1 MNTYHLFRQSRIFLL
16 LLVLGLWT
24 TTVLA
29 DNREKFNSAYT
40 AYQEHINAGQ
50 TDQALE
56 AANDAYRYG
65 SKVFGRNHVNTAN
78 LAINYAILLN
88 DTGDHRKA
96 RKTLKGKLDI
106 LEKRYG
112 ENATNL
118 VPLFMQLG
126 RAAKDADATLEY
138 LHRAASLSKGYEDN
152 LDEAEKNFDIM
163 VILLNRDSESLVEP
177 FVDRAYEIYAE
188 RLQPNDFRLGLMS
201 YHKARWATSKN
212 QHDDTTDYLLR
223 ALQAFQR
230 SEGPMGGLERSVRL
244 QLVQAYEKLNQPK
257 EATEQ
262 LLILGAN
269 QSWFS
274 ATDPVY
280 QPSFKFP
287 EEAIAKRINGEVSLS
302 FTIDEQG
309 FVVNPSVTES
319 SEEIFN
325 DAALE
330 MVRGFRYI
338 PRFVD
343 GKPVATEGIVY
354 DTSFVFSNPVASRG
368 QFQRPPIKEM
378 MLPDEHDISM
388 CFGGDIVA
396 ETTASC
402 QKLPWNK

>member
-1 MNTYHLFRQSRIFLL
+1 M
-16 LLVLGLWT
+16 
-24 TTVLA
+24 
-29 DNREKFNSAYT
+29 
-40 AYQEHINAGQ
+40 
-50 TDQALE
+50 
-56 AANDAYRYG
+56 
-65 SKVFGRNHVNTAN
+65 
-78 LAINYAILLN
+78 
-88 DTGDHRKA
+88 
-96 RKTLKGKLDI
+96 
-106 LEKRYG
+106 
-112 ENATNL
+112 
-118 VPLFMQLG
+118 
-126 RAAKDADATLEY
+126 
-138 LHRAASLSKGYEDN
+138 
-152 LDEAEKNFDIM
+152 
-163 VILLNRDSESLVEP
+163 
-177 FVDRAYEIYAE
+177 
-188 RLQPNDFRLGLMS
+188 
-201 YHKARWATSKN
+201 
-212 QHDDTTDYLLR
+212 
-223 ALQAFQR
+223 
-230 SEGPMGGLERSVRL
+230 
-244 QLVQAYEKLNQPK
+244 QLVQTYEKLNQPK

-287 EEAIAKRINGEVSLS
+287 EEAIAKRINGEISLS

-309 FVVNPSVTES
+309 YVVNPSVAES

-368 QFQRPPIKEM
+368 RYQRPPIKEM
-378 MLPDEHDISM
+378 MLPDKHDISM

>member
-1 MNTYHLFRQSRIFLL
+1 MNTHRIYRQLGMI
-16 LLVLGLWT
+16 LLVLGLYT
-24 TTVLA
+24 SSVLA

-40 AYQEHINAGQ
+40 AYQEHISANQ
-50 TDQALE
+50 EDQALE
-56 AANDAYRYG
+56 AASDSYRYG

-112 ENATNL
+112 EDATNL

-126 RAAKDADATLEY
+126 RAAKDSDDALEY

-152 LDEAEKNFDIM
+152 LIEAEKNFDIM

-177 FVDRAYEIYAE
+177 FVDRAYKIYAE
-188 RLQPNDFRLGLMS
+188 MLQPNDFRLGLMS

-212 QHDDTTDYLLR
+212 QHDDTSDYLLR
-223 ALQAFQR
+223 ALKAFQR
-230 SEGPMGGLERSVRL
+230 SEGPMGSLERSVRK
-244 QLVQAYEKLNQPK
+244 QLVQAYEKLNQPQA
-257 EATEQ
+257 ATEQ

-274 ATDPVY
+274 ITNPVY
-280 QPSFKFP
+280 QPAVKFP
-287 EEAIAKRINGEVSLS
+287 EEAITKRINGEVSLS

-309 FVVNPSVTES
+309 FVVNPSVAES

-343 GKPVATEGIVY
+343 GKPVATEGIEY
-354 DTSFVFSNPVASRG
+354 DTSFVFSNPVASRR

-378 MLPDEHDISM
+378 MMPDKHDISM

-402 QKLPWNK
+402 QDLPWNK